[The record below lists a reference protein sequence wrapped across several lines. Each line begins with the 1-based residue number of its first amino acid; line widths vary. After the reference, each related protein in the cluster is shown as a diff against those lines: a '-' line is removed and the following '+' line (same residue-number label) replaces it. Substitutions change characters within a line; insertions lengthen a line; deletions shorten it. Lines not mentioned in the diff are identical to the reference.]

1 MTDVSDA
8 TQVSAGQAHVP
19 PVQQEPGQPGRKS
32 EPPSAVTTGKVAS
45 SALWRAIETAG
56 TELVAFIVFTTLAR
70 LLLPGDFG
78 AVALATSIMTVLQG
92 LVYYGFTEA
101 LIQKPDVTE
110 AHHRTVLAGNFA
122 LSSTLVMVGMLGAW
136 PLGWALGRP
145 EFPVIFVA
153 LLPSLLLRGFNSPM
167 LAALRREL
175 DFRSIALRTLLGVVV
190 GGAIAVVLARSGA
203 GHWALVV
210 QQWSA
215 EIVGFSVL
223 AATSP
228 VKPWKLRWNTAAFRE
243 LMPVALPVMGAA
255 VLAVAAR
262 RLDTL
267 ALGLYL
273 PNAAV
278 GIYFMVYR
286 LVFAAQMVTQHGLS
300 EVAMVVL
307 SSLNQDPER
316 YRRALLY
323 ALRLMA
329 FICACAFG
337 LLAVAGPWLVPWV
350 FGDSWLGA
358 TEPLRVLS
366 ALSLGGAI
374 VSISGVTLVASGF
387 ATAYSR
393 LAVGSAIVQLLAV
406 AIAARWGLMAVAWG
420 IGIAQCL
427 SVIPAISMLSR
438 YYQLSHWSLWAELAP
453 ILGLFGAGLGLS
465 HWVRS
470 LDAAYYPQPLAAL
483 SFCAVMGLGGLV
495 LLRRERE
502 RVQRDSEANV
512 SPIPQES
519 DRDESDR
526 DGPR

>member
-1 MTDVSDA
+1 MTRFSAEHAAVQPAQPPADSGRESQTAGVS
-8 TQVSAGQAHVP
+8 S
-19 PVQQEPGQPGRKS
+19 
-32 EPPSAVTTGKVAS
+32 GKLAS

-56 TELVAFIVFTTLAR
+56 TEAVAFVVFTTLAR

-92 LVYYGFTEA
+92 FLYYGFTEA
-101 LIQKPDVTE
+101 LIQKPDVNDV
-110 AHHRTVLAGNFA
+110 HHRTVLAGNFA
-122 LSSTLVMVGMLGAW
+122 ISFTLVSVGMLCAW

-145 EFPVIFVA
+145 EFPLIFAA
-153 LLPSLLLRGFNSPM
+153 LLPSLLFRGFNSPM
-167 LAALRREL
+167 LAALRREM
-175 DFRSIALRTLLGVVV
+175 DFRSIALRTLVGVAV
-190 GGAIAVVLARSGA
+190 GGVIAVFMARSGA

-215 EIVGFSVL
+215 EIIGFSVL

-243 LMPVALPVMGAA
+243 LIPVALPVMGAA

-262 RLDTL
+262 RLDTF
-267 ALGLYL
+267 ALGMYL

-307 SSLNQDPER
+307 SSLNQDAER
-316 YRRALLY
+316 YRTALLY

-350 FGDSWLGA
+350 FGPSWLSA
-358 TEPLRVLS
+358 AEPLRVLS

-374 VSISGVTLVASGF
+374 VSIAGVTLVASGY
-387 ATAYSR
+387 ATAFSR
-393 LAVGSAIVQLLAV
+393 LAVGSAIAQLIAV
-406 AIAARWGLMAVAWG
+406 AISARWGLMAVSWS

-427 SVIPAISMLSR
+427 SVIPAINMLSR
-438 YYQLSHWSLWAELAP
+438 YYQLSQLRLWAELAP
-453 ILGLFGAGLGLS
+453 ILGLFGTGFGLS
-465 HWVRS
+465 LWV
-470 LDAAYYPQPLAAL
+470 AATLPAEYYPQPLAAI
-483 SFCAVMGLGGLV
+483 SFCAVMGVGGLV

-502 RVQRDSEANV
+502 RHRDSVAQMAAVAAQDSSN
-512 SPIPQES
+512 
-519 DRDESDR
+519 DE
-526 DGPR
+526 

>member
-1 MTDVSDA
+1 M
-8 TQVSAGQAHVP
+8 
-19 PVQQEPGQPGRKS
+19 
-32 EPPSAVTTGKVAS
+32 VTSGKLAS

-56 TELVAFIVFTTLAR
+56 TELVAFVVFTTLAR
-70 LLLPGDFG
+70 LLVPGDFG

-92 LVYYGFTEA
+92 LLYYGFTEA

-110 AHHRTVLAGNFA
+110 AHHRTVLAGNLG
-122 LSSTLVMVGMLGAW
+122 LSATLVTLGLLSAW
-136 PLGWALGRP
+136 PLGVALGRP
-145 EFPVIFVA
+145 EFPVIFA
-153 LLPSLLLRGFNSPM
+153 AILPSLLLRGFNSPM

-190 GGAIAVVLARSGA
+190 GGAVAVVLARSGA
-203 GHWALVV
+203 GYWALVV

-215 EIVGFSVL
+215 EIVGFAVL
-223 AATSP
+223 AGTSP
-228 VKPWKLRWNTAAFRE
+228 VKPWKLRWNKPAFRE
-243 LMPVALPVMGAA
+243 LVPVALPVMGAA

-267 ALGLYL
+267 ALGIYL

-307 SSLNQDPER
+307 SSLNQDAER
-316 YRRALLY
+316 YRHALLY

-350 FGDSWLGA
+350 FGESWLAA
-358 TEPLRVLS
+358 TDPLRVLS
-366 ALSLGGAI
+366 AMSLGGAI
-374 VSISGVTLVASGF
+374 VSIAGVTLVASGY
-387 ATAYSR
+387 ATAFSR
-393 LAVGSAIVQLLAV
+393 LAVGSAIAQLAAV

-427 SVIPAISMLSR
+427 SVIPAIHMLSR
-438 YYQLSHWSLWAELAP
+438 YYELSRFRLWLELSP
-453 ILGLFGAGLGLS
+453 IIGLFGAGLGLS
-465 HWVRS
+465 HWVGTLS
-470 LDAAYYPQPLAAL
+470 IEYYAQPLASLA
-483 SFCAVMGLGGLV
+483 FCAVMGLGGLV
-495 LLRRERE
+495 LLRKERD
-502 RVQRDSEANV
+502 RAHRDSILSVPAVQGTE
-512 SPIPQES
+512 
-519 DRDESDR
+519 
-526 DGPR
+526 DGPSNP

>member
-1 MTDVSDA
+1 MS
-8 TQVSAGQAHVP
+8 S
-19 PVQQEPGQPGRKS
+19 
-32 EPPSAVTTGKVAS
+32 GKVAS

-56 TELVAFIVFTTLAR
+56 TEAVAFMVFTTLAR

-92 LVYYGFTEA
+92 LLYYGFTEA
-101 LIQKPDVTE
+101 LIQKPDVSE
-110 AHHRTVLAGNFA
+110 VHHRTVLAGNFA
-122 LSSTLVMVGMLGAW
+122 ISFTLVVVGLLVAW
-136 PLGWALGRP
+136 PLGWLLGRP
-145 EFPVIFVA
+145 EFPLIFAA
-153 LLPSLLLRGFNSPM
+153 LLPSLLFRGFNSPM
-167 LAALRREL
+167 LAALRREM
-175 DFRSIALRTLLGVVV
+175 DFRSIALRTLLGVAV
-190 GGAIAVVLARSGA
+190 GGVIAVFLARGGA

-215 EIVGFSVL
+215 EIIGFSVL

-228 VKPWKLRWNTAAFRE
+228 VKPWKLRWNTIAFRE
-243 LMPVALPVMGAA
+243 LIPVALPVMGAA

-267 ALGLYL
+267 ALGMYL
-273 PNAAV
+273 PNASV

-307 SSLNQDPER
+307 SSLNQDAER
-316 YRRALLY
+316 YRTALLY

-350 FGDSWLGA
+350 FGESWMPA

-374 VSISGVTLVASGF
+374 VSIAGVTLVASGY
-387 ATAYSR
+387 ATAFSR
-393 LAVGSAIVQLLAV
+393 LAVGSAIAQLIAV
-406 AIAARWGLMAVAWG
+406 AITARWGLMAVAWS

-427 SVIPAISMLSR
+427 SVIPAIHMLSR
-438 YYQLSHWSLWAELAP
+438 YYQLSQLRLWAELAP
-453 ILGLFGAGLGLS
+453 IVGLFGAGFGLS
-465 HWVRS
+465 MWVGGS
-470 LDAAYYPQPLAAL
+470 LPAQYYPQPLAAAA
-483 SFCAVMGLGGLV
+483 FCAVMGAGGLL

-502 RVQRDSEANV
+502 RAQRDSMAQVPPVVAQDPSAE
-512 SPIPQES
+512 E
-519 DRDESDR
+519 
-526 DGPR
+526 